1 MNSFLLGRKNR
12 SPSRGTGHDFR
23 REIIRMPRRNPHIV
37 PQCPTQCLVKRK
49 SPLMTEFQCIIFIFS
64 ICSIFHLIRI
74 LLNIINNTGIPETGC
89 HTPYPERVHVSDRSI
104 DPVKRICFLTGISR
118 GFQIIKT
125 TIQKATVISQSPSFA
140 QRGLHDRGIHFHP
153 CLIGAFPHASFHDH
167 GPRTQISVL
176 HGRNTSNHLYR
187 FNIIGPDFPQVITTS
202 YNIKLV

>member
-1 MNSFLLGRKNR
+1 
-12 SPSRGTGHDFR
+12 
-23 REIIRMPRRNPHIV
+23 
-37 PQCPTQCLVKRK
+37 
-49 SPLMTEFQCIIFIFS
+49 MTEFQCIIFIFS

-74 LLNIINNTGIPETGC
+74 LLDIINNTGIPETGC

-202 YNIKLV
+202 YNIKLIWIQIHIIRHRNAIHHYRYPESIIFVRIQRPQIKLFGTCHITILSQQLSG